1 MDKTCLFFVMGVSGC
16 GKSTIGKL
24 LAETLHYPFFDG
36 DDYHAE
42 ANVEKM
48 AAGHPLTDEDRMG
61 WLATLNQ
68 LAKKHRKTGAVIT
81 CSALKESYRALL
93 AQQLSEQVYFV
104 YLSGSFELIMGR
116 LQQRK
121 GHFMPPTL
129 LKSQFEALEPPLG
142 AIKVSIDNPP
152 EKVVSEIM
160 AMVSGH

>member
-1 MDKTCLFFVMGVSGC
+1 MDKTYLFFVMGVSGC

-36 DDYHAE
+36 DDYHLE

-48 AAGHPLTDEDRMG
+48 AAGHPLTDGDRMG

-68 LAKKHRKTGAVIT
+68 LAKKHRETGAVIT
-81 CSALKESYRALL
+81 CSALKQSYRLLL
-93 AQQLSEQVYFV
+93 AHQLSEQVYFV

-116 LQQRK
+116 LKQRK

-129 LKSQFEALEPPLG
+129 LKSQFEALEPPVG
-142 AIKVSIDNPP
+142 AIQVSIDNPP
-152 EKVVSEIM
+152 EVVVTEILTKVRE
-160 AMVSGH
+160 H